1 MRISD
6 WSSDVCSSD
15 LVAKNLD
22 FDVTCLAY
30 ESFEINC
37 AVREA
42 FCGKVL
48 GCLYRGYKIFRLIH
62 VAHADAATAASRFDQ
77 QGVAD
82 RRPNIRQT
90 HIVGLGDTL
99 AAGQNKIGRASCRE
113 RGCKYV

>member
-1 MRISD
+1 MQYAS
-6 WSSDVCSSD
+6 VA
-15 LVAKNLD
+15 VAKNLD

-62 VAHADAATAASRFDQ
+62 VALADAATAASRFDQ
-77 QGVAD
+77 PGVAD

-90 HIVGLGDTL
+90 HIDGLGDTL
-99 AAGQNKIGRASCRE
+99 PAGQTRNP
-113 RGCKYV
+113 YVLSGLPGVGLFAPHYFSF